1 MTAAPNPPAAP
12 KQAGSKHRNVTI
24 QLGLLGPEAIRAM
37 AEKTVA
43 QTREMFETFGA
54 AGQGAAALNRKIID
68 LALRNVVSGFEL
80 ARKLAGANNLAE
92 VVDLQV
98 AYWQKQLALPAQ
110 AEEVRML
117 ASRVS
122 ANMVRPTKA
131 HATAHATRRTKDR
144 VTHDVNAVSLLKA
157 NLKEET
163 SAAKKPIALAQSK
176 ASRKAS
182 GRRTTAQRITAKTRT
197 GTIVKRGSKR

>member
-1 MTAAPNPPAAP
+1 MTAAPNPRTAP
-12 KQAGSKHRNVTI
+12 KQAGSTHRNLTA
-24 QLGLLGPEAIRAM
+24 QLGLLGPEVIRAM

-80 ARKLAGANNLAE
+80 ARKLAGAKNLAE
-92 VVDLQV
+92 IVDLQV

-110 AEEVRML
+110 AEEVRTF

-122 ANMVRPTKA
+122 ANTVRPTKV
-131 HATAHATRRTKDR
+131 HATRRTKDQ
-144 VTHDVNAVSLLKA
+144 VTHDVIDVSLLKA
-157 NLKEET
+157 NLKET
-163 SAAKKPIALAQSK
+163 SAANEPIALAQSK
-176 ASRKAS
+176 ATRKAS
-182 GRRTTAQRITAKTRT
+182 GRRSAAQRITAKTGT
-197 GTIVKRGSKR
+197 GAIVKRGSKR

>member
-131 HATAHATRRTKDR
+131 HATRRTRDR

-157 NLKEET
+157 DLKEET

-182 GRRTTAQRITAKTRT
+182 GRRSAAQRITAKTRT

>member
-1 MTAAPNPPAAP
+1 VTAAPNPRTAP
-12 KQAGSKHRNVTI
+12 KQAGSTHRNLTA
-24 QLGLLGPEAIRAM
+24 QLGLLGPEVIRAM

-80 ARKLAGANNLAE
+80 ARKLAGAKNLAE
-92 VVDLQV
+92 IVDLQV

-110 AEEVRML
+110 AEEVRTF

-122 ANMVRPTKA
+122 ANTVRPTKV
-131 HATAHATRRTKDR
+131 HATRRTWLPPPVAARRCSEPSGSCSHGPDR
-144 VTHDVNAVSLLKA
+144 PQILWRT
-157 NLKEET
+157 E
-163 SAAKKPIALAQSK
+163 
-176 ASRKAS
+176 
-182 GRRTTAQRITAKTRT
+182 RRSWVATYFWAWCI
-197 GTIVKRGSKR
+197 GNCLGLF

>member
-1 MTAAPNPPAAP
+1 MTAAPNPRAAP
-12 KQAGSKHRNVTI
+12 QQAGSTHRNVTA
-24 QLGLLGPEAIRAM
+24 QLDLLGPKAIRAM
-37 AEKTVA
+37 AEKAVA

-54 AGQGAAALNRKIID
+54 AGQGAAALNLKIVD
-68 LALRNVVSGFEL
+68 LALRNVVFGFEL
-80 ARKLAGANNLAE
+80 ARKLAGAKNLAE

-110 AEEVRML
+110 TGEVRTL

-122 ANMVRPTKA
+122 ANTERPIK
-131 HATAHATRRTKDR
+131 AHATRRTKDQ
-144 VTHDVNAVSLLKA
+144 VTHDVNAVTLLKA

-163 SAAKKPIALAQSK
+163 SAVNEPIALAQSK
-176 ASRKAS
+176 ATRKAS
-182 GRRTTAQRITAKTRT
+182 GRRSAAQRITAKTRT

>member
-1 MTAAPNPPAAP
+1 MTAAPNTSAAP
-12 KQAGSKHRNVTI
+12 KQAGSKHRNVTV

-122 ANMVRPTKA
+122 TNMVRPTKA
-131 HATAHATRRTKDR
+131 HAPRRTKDR

-182 GRRTTAQRITAKTRT
+182 GRRSAAQRITAKTRT

>member
-1 MTAAPNPPAAP
+1 MTAAPNPRAAP
-12 KQAGSKHRNVTI
+12 KQARSTHR
-24 QLGLLGPEAIRAM
+24 GPEAIQAK

-54 AGQGAAALNRKIID
+54 AGQGAAAFNRKIID

-80 ARKLAGANNLAE
+80 ARKLAGAKNLAE

-110 AEEVRML
+110 AEEVRTL

-122 ANMVRPTKA
+122 ANTVRPTKA
-131 HATAHATRRTKDR
+131 HATRRTKETKDQ

-163 SAAKKPIALAQSK
+163 SAANKPIALAQSK
-176 ASRKAS
+176 ATRKALGQRS
-182 GRRTTAQRITAKTRT
+182 AAQRITAKKRT